1 MHRRDLLKLTP
12 LAAFAIPRRARA
24 AEPPASSFDVRS
36 FGATGDG
43 KTLDTAAINKA
54 IDAAAA
60 AGGGTVRIPAGS
72 YICHSIHLKSNVA
85 LYLDQGSKIIA
96 SDTPGFDPAENASL
110 TDAWLQYQDFG
121 HRNWHNSLIWGEGL
135 SNISI
140 TGPGLIWGKGLSRGF
155 GPGPRA
161 ETPGVGN
168 KAIGLKNCHNVILR
182 DFSIL
187 HGGHFCIL
195 ATGVDNLTVDNVTMD
210 TIRDGIDIDC
220 CRNVRVS
227 NCNVNSP
234 WDDGICLKSSFGLGW
249 AKPCE
254 MVNITNC
261 YVSGCW
267 QEGTLIDGT
276 FKPFE
281 PGQRIPHTG
290 RIKFGTESNGGFKN
304 ITIANCI
311 LEGSQA
317 LSLESVDGAI
327 MEDVTITNIS
337 MKNPVTMP
345 IFIRL
350 GRRMRGPKDVAI
362 GTARRITISNIT
374 VSGAPVRQGSLIA
387 GIPGHRIESVKLSNI
402 IVLHEGGGT
411 TEQAA
416 AQVAEQE
423 DVYPDPGRF
432 GTVPAQGFFI
442 RHVKDIELDGVQIIA
457 AKPDVRPVMVLDEVE
472 GASFAHVKGSSNG
485 APAFALNNVTD
496 FEIRSSK
503 PIPDTA
509 LDRVD
514 KKTL

>member
-1 MHRRDLLKLTP
+1 MNPRRDFLKSFAASAAVTG
-12 LAAFAIPRRARA
+12 LAAPSQVRA
-24 AEPPASSFDVRS
+24 AETSPQGAFDVRA
-36 FGATGDG
+36 FGATADG
-43 KTLDTAAINKA
+43 KTLDTPAINKA

-60 AGGGTVRIPAGS
+60 AGGGTVRFPAGT
-72 YICHSIHLKSNVA
+72 YLCYSIHLKSNVG

-96 SDTPGFDPAENASL
+96 ADPPGYDLAENANS
-110 TDAWLQYQDFG
+110 TEPWPQYQDFG

-135 SNISI
+135 SNVSI
-140 TGPGLIWGKGLSRGF
+140 TGPGLIWSKGLSRGF

-182 DFSIL
+182 DISIL

-249 AKPCE
+249 ARPTE
-254 MVNITNC
+254 MVSIANW

-267 QEGTLIDGT
+267 QEGTLNDGT
-276 FKPFE
+276 FKAFGPQE
-281 PGQRIPHTG
+281 RIPHTG

-337 MKNPVTMP
+337 MKNPVTAP
-345 IFIRL
+345 IFIRHA
-350 GRRMRGPKDVAI
+350 KDV
-362 GTARRITISNIT
+362 
-374 VSGAPVRQGSLIA
+374 
-387 GIPGHRIESVKLSNI
+387 
-402 IVLHEGGGT
+402 
-411 TEQAA
+411 
-416 AQVAEQE
+416 
-423 DVYPDPGRF
+423 
-432 GTVPAQGFFI
+432 
-442 RHVKDIELDGVQIIA
+442 ELDSVQILA
-457 AKPDVRPVMVLDEVE
+457 AKPDVRPVMILDEVE
-472 GASFAHVKGSSNG
+472 SASFAHITGPAG
-485 APAFALNNVTD
+485 APMFSLNNVTD
-496 FEIRSSK
+496 FDVRSSQ
-503 PIPDTA
+503 PVADTVLERA
-509 LDRVD
+509 D